1 MSLHL
6 NWKVKSWAEL
16 SLEEFYQIAQLRIDV
31 FVIEQ
36 DCPYQDLD
44 GKDQESI
51 HLWAEE
57 EGGEVLAYLRIVA
70 PGVSYPQV
78 AIGRVISS
86 SKMRGAGLGIDLMKR
101 GIEAIN
107 QQYGD
112 VAIKLSAQQYLIKF
126 YEKFGF
132 QTVGEG
138 YLEDD
143 IPHIA
148 MIRKGAL

>member
-1 MSLHL
+1 
-6 NWKVKSWAEL
+6 
-16 SLEEFYQIAQLRIDV
+16 
-31 FVIEQ
+31 
-36 DCPYQDLD
+36 
-44 GKDQESI
+44 
-51 HLWAEE
+51 
-57 EGGEVLAYLRIVA
+57 LRIVA

>member
-1 MSLHL
+1 MSMHL
-6 NWKVKSWAEL
+6 NWKVKTWDEL
-16 SLEEFYQIAQLRIDV
+16 SLEAFYRIAQLRIDV

-44 GKDQESI
+44 GKDQQSV
-51 HLWAEE
+51 HLWAEG

-86 SKMRGAGLGIDLMKR
+86 SKMRGTGLGIELMKR
-101 GIEAIN
+101 GIEAVN